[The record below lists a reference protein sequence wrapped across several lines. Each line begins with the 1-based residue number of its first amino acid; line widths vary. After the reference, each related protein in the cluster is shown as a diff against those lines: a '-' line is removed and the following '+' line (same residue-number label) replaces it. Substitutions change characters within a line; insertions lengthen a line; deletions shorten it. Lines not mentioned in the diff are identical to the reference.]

1 LWRGAKRSTTA
12 DPAKS
17 GVSGRFSA
25 PNAAA
30 NNSRELPMKKHKTT
44 ILLFAVFLA
53 GLSVLL
59 YPAVSDYVN
68 SLTQSRVV
76 SGYTDAVAQLESAD
90 YSAYLTAASEYNVRL
105 AEKDNRFMLT
115 DAEKAE
121 YEAILSVG
129 GRGVVGYVEIPRIKV
144 KLPIYHGTN
153 EAVLQVGVGH
163 LEGSS
168 FPVGGSGSHAV
179 ITGHRGLPSAQLL
192 SNIDRLAPG
201 DRFMI
206 TVLDELL
213 TYEVDRIIVVEPEDL
228 APLALDP
235 GGDYVTLVTCTPYGV
250 NSHRL
255 LVRGWRV
262 DNEETAAEIRVPAD
276 ARQLE
281 TESVAPVIGAGIL
294 VILLIYVLI
303 KYRTGKGRG
312 E

>member
-1 LWRGAKRSTTA
+1 
-12 DPAKS
+12 
-17 GVSGRFSA
+17 
-25 PNAAA
+25 
-30 NNSRELPMKKHKTT
+30 MKKHKTT
-44 ILLFAVFLA
+44 ILLIAVLLV

-59 YPAVSDYVN
+59 YPTVSDYVN

-76 SGYTDAVAQLESAD
+76 SGYTDAVAALEREDYGTFLDAARAYNATLAD
-90 YSAYLTAASEYNVRL
+90 
-105 AEKDNRFMLT
+105 KDNRFLLDNT
-115 DAEKAE
+115 EKTE

-129 GRGVVGYVEIPRIKV
+129 GRGVIGYVEIPKIKV
-144 KLPIYHGTN
+144 TLPIYHGTN

-168 FPVGGSGSHAV
+168 FPVGGLGTHAV

-213 TYEVDRIIVVEPEDL
+213 TYEVDQIIVVEPQDL
-228 APLALDP
+228 APLALEP
-235 GGDYVTLVTCTPYGV
+235 GADYVTLVTCTPYGV

-276 ARQLE
+276 ARQVE
-281 TESVAPVIGAGIL
+281 TGLVAPVIGAGLL
-294 VILLIYVLI
+294 VFLLIYVLV
-303 KYRTGKGRG
+303 KYRRGKGRS
-312 E
+312 